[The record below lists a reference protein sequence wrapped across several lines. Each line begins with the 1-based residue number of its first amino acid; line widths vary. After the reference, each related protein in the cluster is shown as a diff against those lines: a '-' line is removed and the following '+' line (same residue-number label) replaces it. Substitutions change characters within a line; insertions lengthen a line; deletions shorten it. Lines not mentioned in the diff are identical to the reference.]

1 MKLQPINKSVE
12 LRCLNG
18 YENYPGRDVQVN
30 KRQGMAENN
39 NRKHT
44 MITRVHPTTEM
55 HGTFLFS
62 SMIRLYNDNS
72 YMF

>member
-1 MKLQPINKSVE
+1 MAT
-12 LRCLNG
+12 RT
-18 YENYPGRDVQVN
+18 RDVQVN

-39 NRKHT
+39 IRKHT